1 LKFNDPAKILV
12 WLQKKP
18 AADELRNAFPAE
30 WDAIEQELASAIGER
45 DPARLHRLL
54 TPPSAPGNR
63 SLGKRDKAQLA
74 QQAIKQRMAA
84 LAMENYSLAIATGK
98 TSGRI
103 RFNLFNGLPAQWLL
117 FKKGLERKPVSMFWF
132 RLLWP
137 LIWQKRY
144 LMPLVESKGIYC
156 FYSAPLVSEL
166 VRLVGGRT
174 CLEIGA
180 GDGTLTGFL
189 RDCGADVTAT
199 DDFSWSHKIQYP
211 PCVVRMD
218 ARSALR
224 KYKPQVAICSWPP
237 AQNTF
242 EAEVFR
248 TPSVELYV
256 AILSRFR
263 FASGNWDDYESQ
275 KAFSIERAPD
285 LSRLVLPPEL
295 GSEVVVFRRR
305 SPVA

>member
-1 LKFNDPAKILV
+1 MSSPVKILG

-18 AADELRNAFPAE
+18 DVEELRNAFPAE
-30 WDAIEQELASAIGER
+30 WDAIEKELASAIAER

-54 TPPSAPGNR
+54 TPPSATGKR
-63 SLGKRDKAQLA
+63 SLGKREKAQLA

-84 LAMENYSLAIATGK
+84 LAVAHYSLAIATGK

-117 FKKGLERKPVSMFWF
+117 FKKGLQRKPVSMFWF

-156 FYSAPLVSEL
+156 FYSASLVSQL
-166 VRLVGGRT
+166 ARLAGGRR

-189 RDCGADVTAT
+189 RDCGADITAT

-211 PCVVRMD
+211 PWVVRMD

-224 KYKPQVAICSWPP
+224 QYKPQVVICSWPP

-275 KAFSIERAPD
+275 KAFSIERHPD

-305 SPVA
+305 PPVV